1 MCKTS
6 SSKTINKSHSDKKLQ
21 EKDAR
26 ITTIRRAITM
36 HAYSNQ
42 PYQKD
47 RSYYLVKQYP
57 ALRIKFLLT
66 YTRLNNVV
74 PVFFYQPEYVLKD
87 RLHFL
92 VKPYRYP
99 ALRIGLLLTFTC
111 LKNAQC
117 VCRDSLPS
125 CVRKDRRL
133 FASRAGGARIRCRA
147 VAASWARLPRH
158 CWHCSVP
165 GTAAGSCCRSL
176 HTQHG

>member
-1 MCKTS
+1 MNALLKKTKQLVCKTS
-6 SSKTINKSHSDKKLQ
+6 SSKTINKSRSDKKLQ

-26 ITTIRRAITM
+26 RTTIRRALTM

-147 VAASWARLPRH
+147 VAAS
-158 CWHCSVP
+158 
-165 GTAAGSCCRSL
+165 
-176 HTQHG
+176 